1 MLGLRMNH
9 GVFEQVEGLLRVM
22 SCGTTKL
29 WKEGVS
35 CHVMSSCLVTTSQHS
50 HVTTSQVTLRYVKS
64 CHVVMSCYDKSTQ
77 SCYDKSSHVT
87 LRQVLSCRH
96 VLLRQVNTVMLRQ
109 VKSSHVTLRQVK
121 SS

>member
-50 HVTTSQVTLRYVKS
+50 HVT
-64 CHVVMSCYDKSTQ
+64 
-77 SCYDKSSHVT
+77 
-87 LRQVLSCRH
+87 
-96 VLLRQVNTVMLRQ
+96 LRQ
-109 VKSSHVTLRQVK
+109 VKSRYDKSSLVMSSCLVTTSQHSHVTTSQVK
-121 SS
+121 SRYVTTSQVVMTVKSRR